1 MRRVSLPTLPVIL
14 PRTPARP
21 ARRRVPSRRRTA
33 DHSPGT
39 PPRGMPGAG
48 QPVAVSFGCVES
60 TPTVAFLHGT
70 YEPAA
75 VPVNHRLALR
85 ERRRAKAARA
95 AKLA

>member
-1 MRRVSLPTLPVIL
+1 
-14 PRTPARP
+14 
-21 ARRRVPSRRRTA
+21 
-33 DHSPGT
+33 
-39 PPRGMPGAG
+39 MPGAG

-95 AKLA
+95 AKLANAVSFSPGGLTVAQELTAEAGSSGVP